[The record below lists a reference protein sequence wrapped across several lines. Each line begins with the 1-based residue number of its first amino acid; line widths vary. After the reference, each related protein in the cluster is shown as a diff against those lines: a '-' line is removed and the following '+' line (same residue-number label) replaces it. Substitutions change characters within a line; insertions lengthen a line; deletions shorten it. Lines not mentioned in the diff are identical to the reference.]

1 MSGPAADRRRHLLA
15 LADDAGF
22 VVGLAFDHR
31 DSLDVVLR
39 ELGLGAMTVDEIRD
53 LKEALVRA
61 IAPAASAVMLDHAYG
76 RTAIE
81 RRAIPAGVGLVM
93 PLEAQGYAQL
103 GDERRTTLLPDFSP
117 ARARGLG
124 ADACK
129 LLLPLRPDRGAFFE
143 DQLEVAR
150 RAVAAAHAVELPIV
164 LEPQVYR
171 VSTETTDDF
180 SAHLTALTTR
190 AVARV
195 AALGADLLKL
205 PFPTVDRP
213 DDPGADERAR
223 SACAALHI
231 AASRIPWVLY
241 GAGVPTETFTWQLR
255 HAGTAGACGF
265 LVGRTVW
272 RDALGSD
279 LESTAA
285 VARRTSLPRFI
296 AFGAVA
302 RATCRPLGELSSQR

>member
-1 MSGPAADRRRHLLA
+1 MSAPAADRRRHLLA
-15 LADDAGF
+15 LADDAGT

-31 DSLDVVLR
+31 DSLDVVLH
-39 ELGLGAMTVDEIRD
+39 ELGLGAMTLDEIRD

-61 IAPAASAVMLDHAYG
+61 IAPAASAVMLDHQYG

-81 RRAIPAGVGLVM
+81 RHAIPAGVGLVM

-117 ARARGLG
+117 AHALALG
-124 ADACK
+124 AEACK
-129 LLLPLRPDRGAFFE
+129 LLLPLRPDRAASVE

-150 RAVAAAHAVELPIV
+150 RAVVAAHAVGLPIV

-180 SAHLTALTTR
+180 SSRLTALTIR

-195 AALGADLLKL
+195 ATLGADLLKL
-205 PFPTVDRP
+205 PFPTADRP
-213 DDPGADERAR
+213 GDPGADELAR
-223 SACAALHI
+223 VACAALH
-231 AASRIPWVLY
+231 AASSGTPWVLY
-241 GAGVPTETFTWQLR
+241 GAGAQPETFAWQLR
-255 HAGTAGACGF
+255 HAGAAGACGF

-272 RDALGSD
+272 RDAL
-279 LESTAA
+279 TADA
-285 VARRTSLPRFI
+285 VRSATIAAATCVPRF
-296 AFGAVA
+296 AEFAATA
-302 RATCRPLGELSSQR
+302 RAVCRSIEGWP